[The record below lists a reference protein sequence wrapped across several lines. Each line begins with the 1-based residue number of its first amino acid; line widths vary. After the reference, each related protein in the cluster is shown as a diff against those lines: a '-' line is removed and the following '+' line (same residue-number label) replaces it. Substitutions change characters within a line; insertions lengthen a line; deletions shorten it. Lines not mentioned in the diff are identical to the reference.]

1 MQDKIKISLYFC
13 HSSSYTDK
21 AFMIPQ
27 NITIKDFLMMNN
39 TLLKD
44 MGLNFKD
51 LKYGIFGKIVDES
64 YVLKLNDRIEVY
76 KPAKVDPKNRR
87 LLIAKNKKKKNN

>member
-1 MQDKIKISLYFC
+1 
-13 HSSSYTDK
+13 
-21 AFMIPQ
+21 
-27 NITIKDFLMMNN
+27 
-39 TLLKD
+39 

-76 KPAKVDPKNRR
+76 KPAKVDPKHRR
-87 LLIAKNKKKKNN
+87 ILIAKNKKEKNN